1 MENKFDI
8 GQFVPVLTLE
18 QARCDLVN
26 RFHSRRKELHYS
38 QRKLSAIS
46 GVSYGSIRRFENT
59 GEIALS
65 SLLRLA
71 DVMSDSLF
79 AQKDPN
85 RPVTSALAIG
95 SAGIRILIYA
105 IVLVVSGICTFKS
118 AWFGGFNAF
127 NFYTTAAGLL
137 PMLAVIFLTQ
147 FFAIKKENSAPQ
159 GSGAQPSSE
168 ANKDSSQ
175 DEKK

>member
-1 MENKFDI
+1 MAKWFAKMSTNKKALFI
-8 GQFVPVLTLE
+8 MVALAVIVFLFLTPLFF
-18 QARCDLVN
+18 
-26 RFHSRRKELHYS
+26 FHSETNYPLGAYP
-38 QRKLSAIS
+38 L
-46 GVSYGSIRRFENT
+46 GWLLGSLA
-59 GEIALS
+59 EIAAYY
-65 SLLRLA
+65 SLMY
-71 DVMSDSLF
+71 MSDSLF

-168 ANKDSSQ
+168 ADKDSSQ